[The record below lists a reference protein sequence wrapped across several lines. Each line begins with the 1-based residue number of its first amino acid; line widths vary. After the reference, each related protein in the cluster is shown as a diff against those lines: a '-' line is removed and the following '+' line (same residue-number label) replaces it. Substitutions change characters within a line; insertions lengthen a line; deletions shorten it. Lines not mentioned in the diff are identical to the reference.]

1 MENEIL
7 DALKTMDAADV
18 VSSKLASCYI
28 VENGNRYLL
37 FQAKKLSAKI
47 KKNKEKVAILGRI
60 GAGNKSTSVE
70 YSGSLTIYHNT
81 TALFD
86 KMVEKYLKTGVDTY
100 FDMQVVNN
108 DPTSK
113 AGRRSVILKGVNLDE
128 LTAAEFDAEGKYI
141 EQEHNFTYEGVKYVQ
156 HFNEL
161 DGMQA

>member
-47 KKNKEKVAILGRI
+47 KKNKVKVALLGRI

-70 YSGSLTIYHNT
+70 YSGSLTIYHN

>member
-81 TALFD
+81 ALFD
-86 KMVEKYLKTGVDTY
+86 KMVEK
-100 FDMQVVNN
+100 
-108 DPTSK
+108 
-113 AGRRSVILKGVNLDE
+113 
-128 LTAAEFDAEGKYI
+128 
-141 EQEHNFTYEGVKYVQ
+141 
-156 HFNEL
+156 
-161 DGMQA
+161 

>member
-1 MENEIL
+1 
-7 DALKTMDAADV
+7 MDAADV

-37 FQAKKLSAKI
+37 FQAKKLSAKLKRI
-47 KKNKEKVAILGRI
+47 KKKWQSWAVLVRVI
-60 GAGNKSTSVE
+60 SPTSVE
-70 YSGSLTIYHNT
+70 YSGSLTIYHN

-113 AGRRSVILKGVNLDE
+113 AGRRSVILKGVNL
-128 LTAAEFDAEGKYI
+128 
-141 EQEHNFTYEGVKYVQ
+141 
-156 HFNEL
+156 
-161 DGMQA
+161 

>member
-1 MENEIL
+1 MADEIL
-7 DALKTMDAADV
+7 DALKTMDAGDV

-28 VENGNRYLL
+28 VTGGNRYLL
-37 FQAKKLSAKI
+37 FQAKKLTAKI

-70 YSGSLTIYHNT
+70 YNGSLTIYHN

-86 KMVEKYLKTGVDTY
+86 KMVEKYLKTD
-100 FDMQVVNN
+100 FDMQVVNH

-128 LTAAEFDAEGKYI
+128 LTAAEFDADGKYI
-141 EQEHNFTYEGVKYVQ
+141 EQEHNFTYEGVKYVE
-156 HFNEL
+156 HFDEL

>member
-1 MENEIL
+1 MADEIL
-7 DALKTMDAADV
+7 DALKTMEAGDV

-28 VENGNRYLL
+28 VTGGNRYLL
-37 FQAKKLSAKI
+37 FQA
-47 KKNKEKVAILGRI
+47 KVAILGRI

-81 TALFD
+81 ALFD

-100 FDMQVVNN
+100 FDMQVVNH

-128 LTAAEFDAEGKYI
+128 LTAAEFDADGKYI
-141 EQEHNFTYEGVKYVQ
+141 EQEHNFTYEGVKYVE
-156 HFNEL
+156 HFDEL

>member
-1 MENEIL
+1 MSDEIL
-7 DALKTMDAADV
+7 DALKTMEAGDV

-28 VENGNRYLL
+28 VENGDRHLL
-37 FQAKKLSAKI
+37 FQAKKLSATI
-47 KKNKEKVAILGRI
+47 KKNTEKVAILGRI
-60 GAGNKSTSVE
+60 SAGNKSTSVE
-70 YSGSLTIYHNT
+70 FSGSLTIYHN

-100 FDMQVVNN
+100 FDMQVVNH

-128 LTAAEFDAEGKYI
+128 LTAAKFDADGKYI
-141 EQEHNFTYEGVKYVQ
+141 EQEHNFTFEKVQ
-156 HFNEL
+156 YAKHFDEL